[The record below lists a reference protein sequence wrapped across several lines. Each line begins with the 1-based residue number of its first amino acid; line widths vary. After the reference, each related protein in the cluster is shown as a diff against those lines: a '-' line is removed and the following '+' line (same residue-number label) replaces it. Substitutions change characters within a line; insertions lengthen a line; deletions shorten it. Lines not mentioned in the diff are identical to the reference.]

1 MQNEIKNINQ
11 EMAKIKEENNKNI
24 MLLKNEFEKNINSVK
39 EEITKMK
46 NNNEEAKDNKKNQV
60 RKRDFDLMKVDLQ
73 DLNDKY
79 NSFERVFENK
89 LDFIESN
96 LSKLLEEERKHKEE
110 KKSENKSENKNEGNK
125 NKININNNKINENN
139 DKINENNNNNII
151 NDKPNIW
158 YNEKDEEIWKEFYH
172 FLETEFSE
180 KHAKNK
186 EIKKSDIEK
195 FKKISL
201 NLVKKGKLPEEKF
214 SYFYK
219 EKFENRKKDD
229 LTNNFITKKSQIFEA
244 LIEIEDKLNKQKEKE
259 KEKGKD
265 KKEKKVDVKKF
276 DINQFREEFN
286 LSKKEFPDSLI
297 KEKFVQCKGDKGLML
312 LKLTEINK

>member
-1 MQNEIKNINQ
+1 M
-11 EMAKIKEENNKNI
+11 
-24 MLLKNEFEKNINSVK
+24 
-39 EEITKMK
+39 
-46 NNNEEAKDNKKNQV
+46 
-60 RKRDFDLMKVDLQ
+60 
-73 DLNDKY
+73 
-79 NSFERVFENK
+79 
-89 LDFIESN
+89 
-96 LSKLLEEERKHKEE
+96 
-110 KKSENKSENKNEGNK
+110 
-125 NKININNNKINENN
+125 
-139 DKINENNNNNII
+139 
-151 NDKPNIW
+151 
-158 YNEKDEEIWKEFYH
+158 
-172 FLETEFSE
+172 ETQFSE

-214 SYFYK
+214 SDFCK
-219 EKFENRKKDD
+219 EKFDND
-229 LTNNFITKKSQIFEA
+229 LTNNFITKKNQIFEA